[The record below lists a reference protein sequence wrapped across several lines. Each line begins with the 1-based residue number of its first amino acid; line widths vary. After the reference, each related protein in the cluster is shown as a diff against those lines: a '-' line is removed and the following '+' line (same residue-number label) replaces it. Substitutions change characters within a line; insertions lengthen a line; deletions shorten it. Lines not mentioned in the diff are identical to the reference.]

1 MGNSRSC
8 IPMKIVLNDGATI
21 VQGEY
26 PDTGDHA
33 RGVYSGYKEA
43 ADLVQSDWL
52 YWGDSVAWTS
62 I

>member
-1 MGNSRSC
+1 
-8 IPMKIVLNDGATI
+8 MKIVLNDGATI